1 MSSTNAQNS
10 EKNSLTWL
18 LALAAVAVAGG
29 GALTVWFLNG
39 VTVAGIQTGLTNVA
53 TVGGVASGLSL
64 SGTAVLSLKGQVLD
78 GLVRDYGTFLR
89 GVIFGGYSLM
99 VASAL
104 VCALFSAKPDHPAAM
119 WVMAYTAVV
128 TLVGLVLTA
137 FMINGLLA
145 KNNQTNLTGVT
156 PSPVVTRTR

>member
-10 EKNSLTWL
+10 ETNSLTWL
-18 LALAAVAVAGG
+18 LILAAVAVACG
-29 GALTVWFLNG
+29 GALIVWFLNG

-64 SGTAVLSLKGQVLD
+64 SGTAVLSLKGQVLHSI
-78 GLVRDYGTFLR
+78 VRDYGTFLR
-89 GVIFGGYSLM
+89 GVIFGGYSFM

-104 VCALFSAKPDHPAAM
+104 ACALFSARPDHPAAM
-119 WVMAYTAVV
+119 WIMAYSAAV
-128 TLVGLVLTA
+128 TLAGLLLTA

-145 KNNQTNLTGVT
+145 KQGQSDATGIT
-156 PSPVVTRTR
+156 PSPVVTRSR